1 VKLLTHTD
9 IHQADKAPRS
19 RTDNWTE
26 TISAKLRQI
35 AELAKKHDAFAVCAG
50 DVFNFRSASKNS
62 HALVKRTIEDYRQF
76 PNCVPVAAGSHD
88 FPYSDVARLDSQ
100 PLGVLEAAGVIK
112 LVNYEAGQSVEIP
125 CDGGKVRV
133 IGFPDNNKWSLEK
146 FAQIDEYDGFTV
158 VLAHVFAGLDGGDF
172 FGQKVFSYND
182 LKKFPVD
189 IWVFGHWHI
198 DQETEILEYE
208 GQERVFINVG
218 AISRGSYSYENIRR
232 TPAVGLV
239 EFGFTE
245 NGEKEIIKVE
255 KIPLK
260 VAPFEDVFDVEKHE
274 NIKRKDKEISEFV
287 TELAKVKD
295 EEDVV
300 TSEEYIDKLNLE
312 KEVRETIEFYMQ
324 KAAE

>member
-1 VKLLTHTD
+1 MRILTHTD

-26 TISAKLRQI
+26 TISAKLKQI
-35 AELAKKHDAFAVCAG
+35 AELAKKHDAYAVCAG
-50 DVFNFRSASKNS
+50 DVFNFKAASKNS

-112 LVNYEAGQSVEIP
+112 LVNYEAGENVEVP
-125 CDGGKVRV
+125 CEGGKVRI

-146 FAQIDEYDGFTV
+146 FEQIDEYDGFTI
-158 VLAHVFAGLDGGDF
+158 VLAHAFASLDGGDF
-172 FGQKVFSYND
+172 FGHKVLSYHD

-198 DQETEILEYE
+198 DQEIEILENNN
-208 GQERVFINVG
+208 QDRVFVNVG

-232 TPAVGLV
+232 NPAVGLV
-239 EFGFTE
+239 EFGFDKD
-245 NGEKEIIKVE
+245 GKKEITKVE

-260 VAPFEDVFDVEKHE
+260 VASFEDVFDVEKHE

-287 TELAKVKD
+287 TQLAKVKD
-295 EEDVV
+295 EENVV
-300 TSEEYIDKLNLE
+300 TSDEFLGKLDLE